1 MPSFLSNLVKGQIAL
16 MNPLLQRLD
25 VKKSRDLQEGLGRL
39 QQRAVGERV
48 RFEDVPFDHFEA
60 SWALPEKGSTTHALL
75 YLHGG
80 AYTAGEIDY
89 SRGFGG
95 AIADQTERAVLCVAY
110 RLAPDH
116 SFPAALDDAAA
127 AYHKMLETFPAE
139 NIAFLGESAGG
150 GLCYTL
156 ALKCKQENWPLPSS
170 IITISPWCDL
180 TMERERAED
189 LKCRDVL
196 LSCEGLM
203 FSAKAYAGETPLTDP
218 LISPLF
224 GDLTGLPPS
233 LMFVGADE
241 ILQDDAVLMAEKL
254 NAHGS
259 PCVLQIAEGMWHAYV
274 LYGMPESKEAIAQ
287 IKGFLM
293 RDAIDA

>member
-48 RFEDVPFDHFEA
+48 RFEDVLFDHFEA
-60 SWALPEKGSTTHALL
+60 SWALPEKGSKTHALL

-116 SFPAALDDAAA
+116 PFPAALDDAAA
-127 AYHKMLETFPAE
+127 AYHKMLETIPAE

-180 TMERERAED
+180 TMERERADD

-218 LISPLF
+218 FISPLF

-254 NAHGS
+254 TAHGS

-274 LYGMPESKEAIAQ
+274 LYGMPESREAIAQ